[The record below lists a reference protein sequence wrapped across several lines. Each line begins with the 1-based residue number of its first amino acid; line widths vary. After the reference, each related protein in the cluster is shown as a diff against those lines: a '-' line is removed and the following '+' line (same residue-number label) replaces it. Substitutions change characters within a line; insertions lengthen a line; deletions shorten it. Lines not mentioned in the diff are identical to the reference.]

1 LTVAEGLLGPAA
13 LRAMMLLPETLRD
26 GNRVREI
33 TDELAEA
40 RKKLKNLYAYWDEAS
55 QWN

>member
-1 LTVAEGLLGPAA
+1 VAEGLLGPAA